1 MKTSRKEGGSQNKIN
16 MFLFLMKQKRYY
28 IPYLITNIINTVISF
43 AEVWFISQSLAY
55 ITAAD
60 YNQAIL
66 YLGTGLGLMLAW
78 RLIFYG
84 GNLLYYKMYS
94 NVCYSAKTTI
104 SGKMLQFSSSTFDFV
119 PSGKMVQRID
129 GDVDTWFTRL
139 DDAMAYILDL
149 TYKLAI
155 LVYICVLNWIIGLII
170 IAGFILVGILNAI
183 QNKYQKKFDNAE
195 SDAKENN
202 ISLINETVRGEK
214 DIKSL
219 KLE

>member
-16 MFLFLMKQKRYY
+16 MFSFLMKQKRYY
-28 IPYLITNIINTVISF
+28 IPYLITNIVNTVISF

-66 YLGTGLGLMLAW
+66 YLTIGLSSMLAW

-104 SGKMLQFSSSTFDFV
+104 SSKMLQFSSSTFDFV

-129 GDVDTWFTRL
+129 GDVDTWFNRL
-139 DDAMAYILDL
+139 DDALAYIL
-149 TYKLAI
+149 A
-155 LVYICVLNWIIGLII
+155 
-170 IAGFILVGILNAI
+170 
-183 QNKYQKKFDNAE
+183 QKC
-195 SDAKENN
+195 
-202 ISLINETVRGEK
+202 
-214 DIKSL
+214 
-219 KLE
+219 